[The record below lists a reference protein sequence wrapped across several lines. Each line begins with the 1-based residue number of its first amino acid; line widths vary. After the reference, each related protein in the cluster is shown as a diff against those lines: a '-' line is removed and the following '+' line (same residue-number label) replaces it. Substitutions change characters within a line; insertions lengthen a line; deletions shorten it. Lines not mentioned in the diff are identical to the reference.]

1 MNSDFMP
8 FMGAMLTE
16 F

>member
-8 FMGAMLTE
+8 FMGTMLTE